1 MQLERL
7 TACML
12 QAVEKK
18 IKRRFSDHHPDAL
31 SRFLQKCFFFTAQ
44 SFASDESVRVPSES
58 AINSVVVGLVLEG

>member
-31 SRFLQKCFFFTAQ
+31 SRFLQKCFFTAQ